1 MSYPRAQALLS
12 RGLSRPTLYSV
23 TLPVATGRGVDT
35 FTNEY
40 ISLYCV
46 SAQLPET
53 SLNTITANGHEY
65 MGIVRDQPTQMLYGK
80 PLTLTLIADKTYGA
94 YKSLRTW
101 LDATTPFGANQDTVN
116 RTQRMAFYNRIV
128 APITITKLELPDNQ
142 QQSPEPDSPGYE
154 NNYNKVL
161 EFEFINAFPLSL
173 GAISLGSDRTDS
185 YATFD
190 VSFMFESYSLN
201 DNPRT
206 EAE

>member
-12 RGLSRPTLYSV
+12 RGISKPTLYSV
-23 TLPVATGRGVDT
+23 TLPVAVGRGVDT
-35 FTNEY
+35 FTNDY

-46 SAQLPET
+46 SASLPET

-101 LDATTPFGANQDTVN
+101 LDATTPFGANQDMVI

-128 APITITKLELPDNQ
+128 APITLTKLELPDNQ
-142 QQSPEPDSPGYE
+142 RNSPVPQGPGYE

-161 EFEFINAFPLSL
+161 EFNFINAFPMSL

-190 VSFMFESYSLN
+190 VDFMFESYSMN
-201 DNPRT
+201 ANPRT
-206 EAE
+206 ETE